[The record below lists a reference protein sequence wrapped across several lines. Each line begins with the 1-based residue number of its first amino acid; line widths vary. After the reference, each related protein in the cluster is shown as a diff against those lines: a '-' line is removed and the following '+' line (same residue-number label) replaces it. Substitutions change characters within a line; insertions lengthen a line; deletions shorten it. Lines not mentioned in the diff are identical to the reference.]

1 MKNIIVGSLNPVKL
15 ETTRLAFGKAW
26 PEDKFTYNTV
36 DALSGVPD
44 QPFGSPETK
53 TGALNRAQACR
64 KTYPEAD
71 YYVGLEGGLEKVEG
85 EYWAFA
91 WMCILDQTG
100 KTGFGRTGSFLLPP
114 KVSELIAAGE
124 ELGVATD
131 IIFNETNSKQQGG
144 TISVLTNG
152 SITRTDFYLDAMT
165 FALIPFMKPE
175 LY

>member
-1 MKNIIVGSLNPVKL
+1 
-15 ETTRLAFGKAW
+15 
-26 PEDKFTYNTV
+26 
-36 DALSGVPD
+36 
-44 QPFGSPETK
+44 
-53 TGALNRAQACR
+53 
-64 KTYPEAD
+64 
-71 YYVGLEGGLEKVEG
+71 
-85 EYWAFA
+85 
-91 WMCILDQTG
+91 MCILDQAG

-131 IIFNETNSKQQGG
+131 IISNQTNSKQQGG

>member
-1 MKNIIVGSLNPVKL
+1 MKNIIVGSANPVKL
-15 ETTRLAFGKAW
+15 ETTQLAFAKAW
-26 PEDKFTYNTV
+26 PEGEFTYNTF
-36 DALSGVPD
+36 DAQSGVPD
-44 QPFGSPETK
+44 QPFGSTETK
-53 TGALNRAQACR
+53 TGAQNRAHECR
-64 KTYPEAD
+64 KAYPAAD
-71 YYVGLEGGLEKVEG
+71 FYVGLEGGLEEVAG

-91 WMCILDQTG
+91 WMCILDQAG

-114 KVSELIAAGE
+114 KVSELITAGE

-131 IIFNETNSKQQGG
+131 IIFNQTNSGQQGG
-144 TISVLTNG
+144 TISVLTKG